1 MQHGDT
7 EPYLLNETYSIH
19 SQLSCKTLFVCL
31 YALPGERAMLNI
43 LDKTRG
49 FRTFLRY
56 MV

>member
-7 EPYLLNETYSIH
+7 DPYLLNETYSIH

-31 YALPGERAMLNI
+31 YALPGDQAMLNI

-49 FRTFLRY
+49 FRTLLRY